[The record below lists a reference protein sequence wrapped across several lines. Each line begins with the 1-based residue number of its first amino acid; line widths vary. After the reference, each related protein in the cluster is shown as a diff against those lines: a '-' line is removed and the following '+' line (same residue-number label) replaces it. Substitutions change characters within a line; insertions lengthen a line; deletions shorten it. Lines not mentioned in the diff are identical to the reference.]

1 MINKLQTCLL
11 ERKMSKKAS
20 ILLATILLKMHILL
34 SLSRIDSYTLTALRL
49 CLLSSIVES

>member
-1 MINKLQTCLL
+1 MTNKLQTSLL

-20 ILLATILLKMHILL
+20 ILLTTILLKMHILL

-49 CLLSSIVES
+49 CLLSSIVEP